1 MKSTTEFDILLGKEL
16 YRLRKSNNRCQK
28 ELYTKLGLN
37 SQQQLS
43 LLEKGKKHFTDDIIF
58 AVSNFFGV
66 SIMVFINAAKQSS
79 QKNYTS
85 FDNEFAEI
93 EQTKN
98 SEIKLIL
105 FKKLAIESKIEA
117 INLKLQQLGNFPFTQ
132 GFQNSKH
139 KVYVLA

>member
-58 AVSNFFGV
+58 AVSNFFGI
-66 SIMVFINAAKQSS
+66 SIMAFINAAKQLS

-98 SEIKLIL
+98 PEIKLIL